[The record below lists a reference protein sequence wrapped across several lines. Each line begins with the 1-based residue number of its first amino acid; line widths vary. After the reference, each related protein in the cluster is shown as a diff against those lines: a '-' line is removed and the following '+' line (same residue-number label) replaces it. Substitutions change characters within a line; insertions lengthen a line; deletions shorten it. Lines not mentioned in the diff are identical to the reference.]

1 MPRISSLAY
10 DYIVPNTTRSTFPS
24 SPLLQCFILGS
35 IAVVIWFHPLM
46 SSFALALSDE
56 QYTHIL
62 LILPISATLM
72 FLDWKSPESLSRRDR
87 SIAVGL
93 LAIAFVMTAVVRLRV
108 VPLPPDVQLA
118 VNMLAFVVWW
128 IAAFLFCFGSRA
140 VRRSLFALCFL
151 FWMVPLPH
159 FLMNPIVSLLQ
170 RGSAASA
177 RLLFAAVGIPVAQQG
192 MFVHIPGLTLEVA
205 PECSSIRSSSMLVV
219 TTMVLAHLL
228 LRSFWPKALVVAV
241 AIPLSVAKNGLRIF
255 VLAILGTRVDPS
267 FLTGRL
273 HRQGGVIY
281 FLIALLAILLLVWI
295 LSRREEK
302 EQSRPAL
309 T

>member
-93 LAIAFVMTAVVRLRV
+93 LAIAFVMTAV
-108 VPLPPDVQLA
+108 
-118 VNMLAFVVWW
+118 
-128 IAAFLFCFGSRA
+128 
-140 VRRSLFALCFL
+140 
-151 FWMVPLPH
+151 
-159 FLMNPIVSLLQ
+159 
-170 RGSAASA
+170 
-177 RLLFAAVGIPVAQQG
+177 
-192 MFVHIPGLTLEVA
+192 
-205 PECSSIRSSSMLVV
+205 
-219 TTMVLAHLL
+219 
-228 LRSFWPKALVVAV
+228 
-241 AIPLSVAKNGLRIF
+241 
-255 VLAILGTRVDPS
+255 
-267 FLTGRL
+267 
-273 HRQGGVIY
+273 
-281 FLIALLAILLLVWI
+281 
-295 LSRREEK
+295 
-302 EQSRPAL
+302 
-309 T
+309 